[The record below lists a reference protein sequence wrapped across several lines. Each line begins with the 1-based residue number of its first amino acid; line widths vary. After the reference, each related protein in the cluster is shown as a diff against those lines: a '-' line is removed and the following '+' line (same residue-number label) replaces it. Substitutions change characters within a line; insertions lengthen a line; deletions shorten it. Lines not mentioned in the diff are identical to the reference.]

1 MAVSL
6 VMTGPLDVQMAVQQ
20 IGPEDNQMPVYLGAE
35 GAPQGGEGTGIHDD
49 SPPVA
54 GDGQEMPPL

>member
-6 VMTGPLDVQMAVQQ
+6 VITWPVDVQMAVQQ
-20 IGPEDNQMPVYLGAE
+20 IGPEGNQMPVYLGAE
-35 GAPQGGEGTGIHDD
+35 GAPQGGEGTEMHDD

-54 GDGQEMPPL
+54 DDAQATPPL